1 MPGKVFWAAFAVGAV
16 VAAGFSGCGRDGVR
30 GDNASLVR
38 ATDEAVATPFGV
50 SVRELA
56 DFDVVGP
63 NGDEFGEV
71 DYVLVDASGQPTAVV
86 VELEDRL
93 FGADRRV
100 QMAIDSLSLRQGE
113 NSRALVSPLTI
124 EEVRALDAYTGSR

>member
-16 VAAGFSGCGRDGVR
+16 LAAGFSGCSRDGAR
-30 GDNASLVR
+30 DGSAGLVR
-38 ATDEAVATPFGV
+38 ATDEGAATPFGV
-50 SVRELA
+50 SVRDLA
-56 DFDVVGP
+56 NFDVVGP

-71 DYVLVDASGQPTAVV
+71 DYVLVDAEGRPTAVV

-100 QMAIDSLSLRQGE
+100 QMALDSLPLRQGE
-113 NSRALVSPLTI
+113 DSRALVSPLTI
-124 EEVRALDAYTGSR
+124 EEVRALEAYAGSR